1 MSLLNLH
8 RKKMLA
14 QNDNVY
20 QRKVR
25 DPLYGQLVI
34 GPPGSGKTTYCHR
47 ITEFYKELERKVA
60 VVNLDP
66 ANEQMN
72 YNAEIDIVSF
82 ICHGRQ
88 KVALIFACFFPNLLP
103 DEIGHRSRCDGTL
116 EARPEWRPDVLHGIF
131 GGELRLVTEPA
142 EKEFGQLLHFW
153 LPRPSGTLH
162 TSQIDDPD
170 IQ

>member
-1 MSLLNLH
+1 
-8 RKKMLA
+8 MLA

-47 ITEFYKELERKVA
+47 INEFYKELERKVA

-72 YNAEIDIVSF
+72 YDAEIDIVS
-82 ICHGRQ
+82 
-88 KVALIFACFFPNLLP
+88 LIL
-103 DEIGHRSRCDGTL
+103 
-116 EARPEWRPDVLHGIF
+116 
-131 GGELRLVTEPA
+131 
-142 EKEFGQLLHFW
+142 
-153 LPRPSGTLH
+153 
-162 TSQIDDPD
+162 
-170 IQ
+170 

>member
-1 MSLLNLH
+1 
-8 RKKMLA
+8 MLA
-14 QNDNVY
+14 QTDSVY

-47 ITEFYKELERKVA
+47 INEFYKELERNVT

-82 ICHGRQ
+82 
-88 KVALIFACFFPNLLP
+88 CFLDSKN
-103 DEIGHRSRCDGTL
+103 I
-116 EARPEWRPDVLHGIF
+116 
-131 GGELRLVTEPA
+131 
-142 EKEFGQLLHFW
+142 
-153 LPRPSGTLH
+153 
-162 TSQIDDPD
+162 
-170 IQ
+170 